1 MRTKDESVSGV
12 RDHAGG
18 GIHLRVRAR
27 LVSGD
32 QKVADM
38 EEALMVLVFPF
49 LIVWI
54 CSWPF

>member
-1 MRTKDESVSGV
+1 MRNHDGSDLDVGV
-12 RDHAGG
+12 WPG
-18 GIHLRVRAR
+18 

-32 QKVADM
+32 RKVAGM
-38 EEALMVLVFPF
+38 EEGLMVLVFPF

>member
-1 MRTKDESVSGV
+1 V
-12 RDHAGG
+12 RDYDGR
-18 GIHLRVRAR
+18 HLHLGVWHG

-32 QKVADM
+32 QEVVGM
-38 EEALMVLVFPF
+38 EEGLMVLVFPF